1 MEIRIMEEFIM
12 TKNQVSITA
21 AEQVNEKRLLD
32 LFLELA
38 KINGPSTKEYLVAE
52 YLMKALPELGFT
64 LEFDEAHKNFDG
76 EVGNLIAWREGTD
89 STIPPLF
96 FSTHMDTVLPTEGLK
111 PVIKDGVIYSDGTT
125 ILGADDRAALA
136 SYLEAIRALIE
147 SGVPHGPIEFILTVN
162 EQPGLVGATYMD
174 YSKAKSKT
182 GYIFDS
188 SGDVGQIILKG
199 PYSSRIWMEVE
210 GNAAHIA
217 LNAEEGNS
225 AFLIAAEGLL
235 NMKLGKIDEE
245 TLANIGVIE
254 GGELTSIIPGAITVG
269 GEVRSFSKEKLDNQ
283 LEHMAKAMQDAADKN
298 GGRVAVKFE
307 KKYSGFDIPKDHILT
322 KTVETASNNIEVKPY
337 LTETLGGADT
347 NVLNEN
353 GLTCIT
359 LGNGFQNIH
368 SFRECISVEN
378 LINTGRLTA
387 GLIEQWYENHKQA

>member
-1 MEIRIMEEFIM
+1 MEGIIMKM
-12 TKNQVSITA
+12 KHVSNA
-21 AEQVNEKRLLD
+21 AEYVNAERLQD

-38 KINGPSTKEYLVAE
+38 KINAPSKKEKLVAD
-52 YLMKALPELGFT
+52 YLKKALPELGFT
-64 LEFDEAHKNFDG
+64 IEFDEANKNFGG

-89 STIPPLF
+89 PSIPSLF
-96 FSTHMDTVLPTEGLK
+96 FSTHMDTVLPTKGLK
-111 PVIKDGVIYSDGTT
+111 PVIKDGVIFSDGTT

-136 SYLEAIRALIE
+136 AYLEAVRAIIE

-225 AFLIAAEGLL
+225 AILIAGEGLS
-235 NMKLGKIDEE
+235 NMRLGTIDEE
-245 TLANIGVIE
+245 TLANIGIIN
-254 GGELTSIIPGAITVG
+254 GGNLTSIIPGSVTVA
-269 GEVRSFSKEKLDNQ
+269 GEVRSFSKEKLDQQ
-283 LEHMAKAMQDAADKN
+283 LKHMEEVMQQAAEKN
-298 GGRVAVKFE
+298 GGKVNVRME
-307 KKYSGFDIPKDHILT
+307 KKYSGFDIPKDDMLV
-322 KTVETASNNIEVKPY
+322 KTAETAAQSIKVNPY

-353 GLTCIT
+353 GLICLT
-359 LGNGFQNIH
+359 LGLGFQNIH
-368 SFRECISVEN
+368 SFRESISIEN

-387 GLIEQWYENHKQA
+387 ALIEQWYVNHKNA

>member
-1 MEIRIMEEFIM
+1 M
-12 TKNQVSITA
+12 TKNQFTSA
-21 AEQVNEKRLLD
+21 AEEVKEERLLQ

-38 KINGPSTKEYLVAE
+38 KINGPSTKEQLVAE

-64 LEFDEAHKNFDG
+64 IEFDEAHKNFNGD
-76 EVGNLIAWREGTD
+76 VGNLIAWHEGTD
-89 STIPPLF
+89 ATIPPLF

-111 PVIKDGVIYSDGTT
+111 PVIKDGIVYSDGTT

-136 SYLEAIRALIE
+136 AYLEGIRAVIE
-147 SGVPHGPIEFILTVN
+147 SGIQHGPIEFVLTVN
-162 EQPGLVGATYMD
+162 EQPGLVGAKYMD
-174 YSKAKSKT
+174 YSKIKSKA

-199 PYSSRIWMEVE
+199 PYSSRIWLEVE
-210 GNAAHIA
+210 GSAAHIA

-225 AFLIAAEGLL
+225 AFLIAANGLL
-235 NMKLGKIDEE
+235 NMKLGTIDEE
-245 TLANIGVIE
+245 TLANIGIIN
-254 GGELTSIIPGAITVG
+254 GGELTSIIPGSVTVA
-269 GEVRSFSKEKLDNQ
+269 GEVRSFSKDKLERQ
-283 LEHMAKAMQDAADKN
+283 LKHMEDAMQEAARKSDGKVN
-298 GGRVAVKFE
+298 VRIE

-322 KTVETASNNIEVKPY
+322 STVEKSARNIHVKPY

-368 SFRECISVEN
+368 SFRECISIEN

-387 GLIEQWYENHKQA
+387 ELIEQWYENHK

>member
-1 MEIRIMEEFIM
+1 MNI
-12 TKNQVSITA
+12 KHVSNA
-21 AEQVNEKRLLD
+21 AEYVNAERLQD

-38 KINGPSTKEYLVAE
+38 KINAPSTKEKLVAD
-52 YLMKALPELGFT
+52 YLKKALPKLGFT
-64 LEFDEAHKNFDG
+64 IEFDEANKNFDG

-89 STIPPLF
+89 SSIPSLF

-111 PVIKDGVIYSDGTT
+111 PVINDGVIYSDGTT

-136 SYLEAIRALIE
+136 AYLEAVQAIIE

-162 EQPGLVGATYMD
+162 EQPGLVGATYLD

-199 PYSSRIWMEVE
+199 PYSSRILMEVE

-225 AFLIAAEGLL
+225 AILIAAEGLL
-235 NMKLGKIDEE
+235 NMRLGTIDEE
-245 TLANIGVIE
+245 TLANIGIIN
-254 GGELTSIIPGAITVG
+254 GGNLTSIIPGSVKVA
-269 GEVRSFSKEKLDNQ
+269 GEVRSFSKEKLDEQ
-283 LEHMAKAMQDAADKN
+283 LKHMEEIMQQAAEKS
-298 GGRVAVKFE
+298 GGKVNVTLE
-307 KKYSGFDIPKDHILT
+307 KKYSGFDIPQDHILVNT
-322 KTVETASNNIEVKPY
+322 AETAAQIIKVHPY

-353 GLTCIT
+353 GLIGLT
-359 LGNGFQNIH
+359 LGLGFQNIH
-368 SFRECISVEN
+368 SFRESISIEN
-378 LINTGRLTA
+378 LVNTGRLTA
-387 GLIEQWYENHKQA
+387 ALIEQWYVNHKNA

>member
-1 MEIRIMEEFIM
+1 MVNSQS
-12 TKNQVSITA
+12 TSIA
-21 AEQVNEKRLLD
+21 AAKVDEKRLTD

-38 KINGPSTKEYLVAE
+38 KINGPSTKEQLVAD
-52 YLMKALPELGFT
+52 YLIKALPELGFT
-64 LEFDEAHKNFDG
+64 LEFDDAHKNFDG

-89 STIPPLF
+89 SSIPPLF

-136 SYLEAIRALIE
+136 SYLEAVRAVIE
-147 SGVPHGPIEFILTVN
+147 SGVPHGPIEFVLTVN
-162 EQPGLVGATYMD
+162 EQPGLVGARYMD
-174 YSKAKSKT
+174 YTKVKSEA

-225 AFLIAAEGLL
+225 AFLIAAKGLL
-235 NMKLGKIDEE
+235 NMNLGEIDEE
-245 TLANIGVIE
+245 TLANIGILK
-254 GGELTSIIPGAITVG
+254 GGELTSIIPGSVTVA
-269 GEVRSFSKEKLDNQ
+269 GEVRSFSKEKLDKQ
-283 LEHMAKAMQDAADKN
+283 LKQMEEAMQEAASAS
-298 GGRVAVKFE
+298 GGKVNVKIE
-307 KKYSGFDIPKDHILT
+307 KKYSGFDIPTDHVLT
-322 KTVETASNNIEVKPY
+322 TTVKAASHNIDVKPY
-337 LTETLGGADT
+337 TTETLGGADT

-368 SFRECISVEN
+368 SFRECISVDN
-378 LINTGRLTA
+378 LVNTGRLTA
-387 GLIEQWYENHKQA
+387 GLIEQWYEAHKQAK

>member
-1 MEIRIMEEFIM
+1 M
-12 TKNQVSITA
+12 TKKQFTSA
-21 AEQVNEKRLLD
+21 AEEVKEERLLN

-38 KINGPSTKEYLVAE
+38 KINGPSTKEQLVAE
-52 YLMKALPELGFT
+52 YLKKALPELGFT
-64 LEFDEAHKNFDG
+64 IVFDEAHENFNG
-76 EVGNLIAWREGTD
+76 EVGNLIAWHEGTD
-89 STIPPLF
+89 ASIPPLF

-136 SYLEAIRALIE
+136 AYLEGIRAVIE
-147 SGVPHGPIEFILTVN
+147 SGIPHGPIEFVLTVN
-162 EQPGLVGATYMD
+162 EQPGLVGAKYMD
-174 YSKAKSKT
+174 YSKIKSKA

-199 PYSSRIWMEVE
+199 PYSSRIWLEVE

-217 LNAEEGNS
+217 LNADEGNS
-225 AFLIAAEGLL
+225 AFLIAANGLL
-235 NMKLGKIDEE
+235 NMKLGTIDEE
-245 TLANIGVIE
+245 TLANIGIIN
-254 GGELTSIIPGAITVG
+254 GGELTSIIPGSVTVA
-269 GEVRSFSKEKLDNQ
+269 GEVRSFSKEKLDRQ
-283 LEHMAKAMQDAADKN
+283 LKHMEEVMQEAARKS
-298 GGRVAVKFE
+298 GGKVNVRFE

-322 KTVETASNNIEVKPY
+322 STVERSARNIHVNPY

-347 NVLNEN
+347 NILNEN

-368 SFRECISVEN
+368 SFRECISIEN

-387 GLIEQWYENHKQA
+387 ELIEQWYETHK

>member
-1 MEIRIMEEFIM
+1 M
-12 TKNQVSITA
+12 TTKHTSSA
-21 AEQVNEKRLLD
+21 AEYVNGERLQE

-38 KINGPSTKEYLVAE
+38 KINGPSTKEQLVAD
-52 YLMKALPELGFT
+52 YLIRALPELGFT

-76 EVGNLIAWREGTD
+76 EVGNLVAWHEGTD
-89 STIPPLF
+89 PSIPPLF

-111 PVIKDGVIYSDGTT
+111 PVIKDGVIHSDGTT

-136 SYLEAIRALIE
+136 AYLEAMRAIIE
-147 SGVPHGPIEFILTVN
+147 GGIPHGPIEFILTVN
-162 EQPGLVGATYMD
+162 EQPGLVGASYMD

-225 AFLIAAEGLL
+225 AFLIAAEGLT
-235 NMKLGKIDEE
+235 NMKLGTIDDE
-245 TLANIGVIE
+245 TLANIGIIK
-254 GGELTSIIPGAITVG
+254 GGELTSIIPGSVTVA
-269 GEVRSFSKEKLDNQ
+269 GEVRSFSKEKLDQQ
-283 LEHMAKAMQDAADKN
+283 LDHMAEAMKRAAEEK
-298 GGRVAVKFE
+298 GGKVNVKIE
-307 KKYSGFDIPKDHILT
+307 KKYSGFDIPENDIL
-322 KTVETASNNIEVKPY
+322 VRNAEEAARNIHVKPY

-353 GLTCIT
+353 GLTCLT
-359 LGNGFQNIH
+359 LGLGFQNIH
-368 SFRECISVEN
+368 SFRECISIEN
-378 LINTGRLTA
+378 LVNTGRLTA
-387 GLIEQWYENHKQA
+387 ALIEQWYKNHIEK

>member
-1 MEIRIMEEFIM
+1 MKM
-12 TKNQVSITA
+12 KHVSNA
-21 AEQVNEKRLLD
+21 AEHVNAERLQD

-38 KINGPSTKEYLVAE
+38 KINAPSTKEKLVAD
-52 YLMKALPELGFT
+52 YLKKALPELGFII
-64 LEFDEAHKNFDG
+64 EFDEANKNFGG
-76 EVGNLIAWREGTD
+76 EVGNLIAFREGTD
-89 STIPPLF
+89 PSIPPLF

-136 SYLEAIRALIE
+136 AYLEAVRAIIE
-147 SGVPHGPIEFILTVN
+147 TGVPHGPIEFILTVN

-174 YSKAKSKT
+174 YNKAKSKT

-217 LNAEEGNS
+217 LNAEEGNN
-225 AFLIAAEGLL
+225 AILIAAEGLS
-235 NMKLGKIDEE
+235 NMRLGTIDEE
-245 TLANIGVIE
+245 TLANIGIIN
-254 GGELTSIIPGAITVG
+254 GGNLTSIIPGSVTVA
-269 GEVRSFSKEKLDNQ
+269 GEVRSFSKEKLDQQ
-283 LEHMAKAMQDAADKN
+283 LKHMEEVMQQAAEKN
-298 GGRVAVKFE
+298 GGKVNVRME
-307 KKYSGFDIPKDHILT
+307 KKYSGFDIPKDDMLV
-322 KTVETASNNIEVKPY
+322 KTAETAAQSIKVNPY

-353 GLTCIT
+353 GLICLT
-359 LGNGFQNIH
+359 LGLGFQNIH
-368 SFRECISVEN
+368 SFRESISIEN

-387 GLIEQWYENHKQA
+387 ALIEQWYVNHKNA

>member
-1 MEIRIMEEFIM
+1 MK
-12 TKNQVSITA
+12 TNQVSSA
-21 AEQVNEKRLLD
+21 VDHVNAERLQE

-38 KINGPSTKEYLVAE
+38 KINAPSGKESHVADYLKKV
-52 YLMKALPELGFT
+52 LPELGFT
-64 LEFDEAHKNFDG
+64 LEFDEAHKNFNG
-76 EVGNLIAWREGTD
+76 EVGNLIAWHEGTD
-89 STIPPLF
+89 PKVPPLF

-136 SYLEAIRALIE
+136 AYLEAIRAIIE
-147 SGVPHGPIEFILTVN
+147 SGVPHGPIELILTVN

-199 PYSSRIWMEVE
+199 PYSSRIWMEVQ

-225 AFLIAAEGLL
+225 AILLAAEGLA
-235 NMKLGKIDEE
+235 NMRLGAIDEE
-245 TLANIGVIE
+245 TLANIGIIK
-254 GGELTSIIPGAITVG
+254 GGELTSIIPGSVTIA
-269 GEVRSFSKEKLDNQ
+269 GEVRSFSKEKLDAQ
-283 LEHMAKAMQDAADKN
+283 LKHMEEVMEQAVVKK
-298 GGRVAVKFE
+298 GGKVTVKIE
-307 KKYSGFDIPKDHILT
+307 KKYLGFDIAKEDILV
-322 KTVETASNNIEVKPY
+322 KTANEAAHNIKVKPY

-347 NVLNEN
+347 NVLNEH
-353 GLTCIT
+353 GLTCLT
-359 LGNGFQNIH
+359 LGLGFQNIH
-368 SFRECISVEN
+368 SFRECISIEN

-387 GLIEQWYENHKQA
+387 ALIEQWYENHKTE

>member
-1 MEIRIMEEFIM
+1 MTNHVSRAASHVQEE
-12 TKNQVSITA
+12 
-21 AEQVNEKRLLD
+21 RLLA

-38 KINGPSTKEYLVAE
+38 KINGPSTKEGPVAE
-52 YLMKALPELGFT
+52 YLKKALPALGFT
-64 LEFDEAHKNFDG
+64 LEFDEAHTQFGG

-89 STIPPLF
+89 SSIPPLF
-96 FSTHMDTVLPTEGLK
+96 FSTHMDTVLPTEQLK
-111 PVIKDGVIYSDGTT
+111 PVIKDGIIYSDGTT

-136 SYLEAIRALIE
+136 AYLEAVRAIVE

-162 EQPGLVGATYMD
+162 EQPGLIGAAHLD
-174 YSKAKSKT
+174 YSKPRSKT

-225 AFLIAAEGLL
+225 AFLIAAKGLL
-235 NMKLGKIDEE
+235 GMKLGVVDDG
-245 TLANIGVIE
+245 TLANVGIIQ
-254 GGELTSIIPGAITVG
+254 GGTLTSIIPGSVTVA
-269 GEVRSFSKEKLDNQ
+269 GEVRSFSQDKLERQ
-283 LEHMAKAMQDAADKN
+283 LKHMEEAMREAAEES
-298 GGRVAVKFE
+298 GGSVQVRIE
-307 KKYSGFDIPKDHILT
+307 KKYSGFDIPPEHIL
-322 KTVETASNNIEVKPY
+322 VQTAEAAAGLINVRPY

-359 LGNGFQNIH
+359 LGLGFQNIH
-368 SFRECISVEN
+368 SFREYISIEN
-378 LINTGRLTA
+378 LVNTGRLTA
-387 GLIEQWYENHKQA
+387 ALIEQWYTNHQKA

>member
-1 MEIRIMEEFIM
+1 MR
-12 TKNQVSITA
+12 TNQA
-21 AEQVNEKRLLD
+21 AKAADHINAGRLQE

-38 KINGPSTKEYLVAE
+38 KINAPSTKESLVAE
-52 YLMKALPELGFT
+52 FLKKVLPELGFT

-76 EVGNLIAWREGTD
+76 EVGNLIAWKEGTD
-89 STIPPLF
+89 PSIPPLF

-111 PVIKDGVIYSDGTT
+111 PVINEGVIYSDGTT

-136 SYLEAIRALIE
+136 AYLEAIRAIIE

-199 PYSSRIWMEVE
+199 PYSSRIWMEVQ

-225 AFLIAAEGLL
+225 AILLAADGLA
-235 NMKLGKIDEE
+235 NMKLGAIDEE
-245 TLANIGVIE
+245 TLANIGVIK
-254 GGELTSIIPGAITVG
+254 GGELTSIIPGIVTIA
-269 GEVRSFSKEKLDNQ
+269 GEVRSFSKEKLDAQ
-283 LEHMAKAMQDAADKN
+283 LKHMEEVMKQAAAKK
-298 GGRVAVKFE
+298 GGKVNVRIE
-307 KKYSGFDIPKDHILT
+307 KKYLGFDIPEDDILV
-322 KTVETASNNIEVKPY
+322 KTVEAAAQNINVKPY
-337 LTETLGGADT
+337 LTKTLGGADT
-347 NVLNEN
+347 NVLNEH
-353 GLTCIT
+353 GLICLT
-359 LGNGFQNIH
+359 LGLGFQNIH
-368 SFRECISVEN
+368 SFRECISIDN

-387 GLIEQWYENHKQA
+387 ALIEQWYVNHKTEE

>member
-1 MEIRIMEEFIM
+1 MKM
-12 TKNQVSITA
+12 KHVSNA
-21 AEQVNEKRLLD
+21 AEHVNAERLQD

-38 KINGPSTKEYLVAE
+38 KINAPSTKEKLIADYLK
-52 YLMKALPELGFT
+52 KALPELGFII
-64 LEFDEAHKNFDG
+64 EFDEANKNFGG
-76 EVGNLIAWREGTD
+76 EVGNLIAFREGTD
-89 STIPPLF
+89 PSIPPLF

-136 SYLEAIRALIE
+136 AYLEAVRAIIE
-147 SGVPHGPIEFILTVN
+147 SDVPHGPIEFILTVN

-174 YSKAKSKT
+174 YKKAKSKT

-217 LNAEEGNS
+217 LNAEEGNN
-225 AFLIAAEGLL
+225 AILIAAEGLS
-235 NMKLGKIDEE
+235 NMRLGTIDEE
-245 TLANIGVIE
+245 TLANIGIIN
-254 GGELTSIIPGAITVG
+254 GGNLTSIIPGSVTVA
-269 GEVRSFSKEKLDNQ
+269 GEVRSFSKEKLDQQ
-283 LEHMAKAMQDAADKN
+283 LKHMEEVMQQAAEKN
-298 GGRVAVKFE
+298 GGKVNVRME
-307 KKYSGFDIPKDHILT
+307 KKYSGFDIPKDDMLV
-322 KTVETASNNIEVKPY
+322 KTAETAAQSIKVNPY

-353 GLTCIT
+353 GLICLT
-359 LGNGFQNIH
+359 LGLGFQNIH
-368 SFRECISVEN
+368 SFRESISIEN

-387 GLIEQWYENHKQA
+387 ALIEQWYVNHKNA

>member
-1 MEIRIMEEFIM
+1 M
-12 TKNQVSITA
+12 TQGSKA
-21 AEQVNEKRLLD
+21 AEKVNADRLLD

-38 KINGPSTKEYLVAE
+38 KINGPSTKEQLVAD
-52 YLMKALPELGFT
+52 YLKKALPELGFT

-89 STIPPLF
+89 SSIPPLF

-111 PVIKDGVIYSDGTT
+111 PVIKDGVIQSDGTT

-136 SYLEAIRALIE
+136 AYLEAVRAVIE

-162 EQPGLVGATYMD
+162 EQPGLVGARYMD
-174 YSKAKSKT
+174 YSKAKSKR

-225 AFLIAAEGLL
+225 AFLIAAAGLS
-235 NMKLGKIDEE
+235 NMKLGAIDEE
-245 TLANIGVIE
+245 TLANIGIIK
-254 GGELTSIIPGAITVG
+254 GGELTSIIPGSVTVA
-269 GEVRSFSKEKLDNQ
+269 GEVRSFSKEKLDKQ
-283 LEHMAKAMQDAADKN
+283 LKHMEEVMQEAAEKS
-298 GGRVAVKFE
+298 GGSVKVKIE
-307 KKYSGFDIPKDHILT
+307 KKYSGFDIAQDDILT
-322 KTVETASNNIEVKPY
+322 QTAEAAARNIKVNPY

-353 GLTCIT
+353 GLTCLT
-359 LGNGFQNIH
+359 LGLGFQNIH

-378 LINTGRLTA
+378 LTNTGRLSA
-387 GLIEQWYENHKQA
+387 ALIEQWYVHHKK

>member
-1 MEIRIMEEFIM
+1 MKM
-12 TKNQVSITA
+12 KHVSNA
-21 AEQVNEKRLLD
+21 AEYVNAERLQD

-38 KINGPSTKEYLVAE
+38 KINAPSKKEKLVAD
-52 YLMKALPELGFT
+52 YLKKALPELGFT
-64 LEFDEAHKNFDG
+64 IEFDEANKNFGG

-89 STIPPLF
+89 PSIPSLF

-111 PVIKDGVIYSDGTT
+111 PVIKDGVIFSDGTT

-136 SYLEAIRALIE
+136 AYLEAVRAIIE

-225 AFLIAAEGLL
+225 AILIAGEGLS
-235 NMKLGKIDEE
+235 NMSLGTIDEE
-245 TLANIGVIE
+245 TLANIGIIN
-254 GGELTSIIPGAITVG
+254 GGNLTSIIPGSVTVA
-269 GEVRSFSKEKLDNQ
+269 GEVRSFSKEKLDQQ
-283 LEHMAKAMQDAADKN
+283 LKHMEEVMQQAAEKN
-298 GGRVAVKFE
+298 GGKVNVRLE
-307 KKYSGFDIPKDHILT
+307 KKYSGFDIPKGDMLV
-322 KTVETASNNIEVKPY
+322 KTAETAAKIINVKPY

-353 GLTCIT
+353 GLICLT
-359 LGNGFQNIH
+359 LGLGFQNIH
-368 SFRECISVEN
+368 SFRECISIEN

-387 GLIEQWYENHKQA
+387 ALIEQWYVNHKNA

>member
-1 MEIRIMEEFIM
+1 MK
-12 TKNQVSITA
+12 TNQVSSA
-21 AEQVNEKRLLD
+21 ADHIKADRLQA

-38 KINGPSTKEYLVAE
+38 KLNAPSGKESLVAD
-52 YLMKALPELGFT
+52 YLKKVLPELGFT
-64 LEFDEAHKNFDG
+64 LEFDEAHKHFNG

-89 STIPPLF
+89 PQVPPLF

-136 SYLEAIRALIE
+136 AYLEAIRAIIE
-147 SGVPHGPIEFILTVN
+147 SGVPHGPIELILTVN

-199 PYSSRIWMEVE
+199 PYSSRIWMEVQ

-225 AFLIAAEGLL
+225 AILLAAKGLS
-235 NMKLGKIDEE
+235 NMRLGAIDEE
-245 TLANIGVIE
+245 TLANIGIIK
-254 GGELTSIIPGAITVG
+254 GGELTSIIPGSVIIA
-269 GEVRSFSKEKLDNQ
+269 GEVRSFSKEKLDAQ
-283 LEHMAKAMQDAADKN
+283 LKHMEEVMEQAVEKN
-298 GGRVAVKFE
+298 GGKVEVRVE
-307 KKYSGFDIPKDHILT
+307 KKYLGFDIAKDDILV
-322 KTVETASNNIEVKPY
+322 KTANEAANTIKVKPY

-347 NVLNEN
+347 NVLNEH
-353 GLTCIT
+353 GLTCLT
-359 LGNGFQNIH
+359 LGLGFQNIH

-387 GLIEQWYENHKQA
+387 ALIEQWYANHKNA

>member
-1 MEIRIMEEFIM
+1 MKIEHAP
-12 TKNQVSITA
+12 SA
-21 AEQVNEKRLLD
+21 ADYVNSARLQE

-38 KINGPSTKEYLVAE
+38 KMNAPSTKEKLVAD
-52 YLMKALPELGFT
+52 YLQKTLPELGFT

-76 EVGNLIAWREGTD
+76 DVGNLFAWHEGTD
-89 STIPPLF
+89 PSIPPLF

-111 PVIKDGVIYSDGTT
+111 PVIKDGIIHTDGTT

-136 SYLEAIRALIE
+136 AYIEAMRAIIE
-147 SGVPHGPIEFILTVN
+147 GGIPHGPIEFILTVN

-199 PYSSRIWMEVE
+199 PYSTRIWMEVE

-225 AFLIAAEGLL
+225 AILIASDGLSK
-235 NMKLGKIDEE
+235 MRLGEIDEE
-245 TLANIGVIE
+245 TLANIGIIK
-254 GGELTSIIPGAITVG
+254 GGDLTSIIPGSVTVA
-269 GEVRSFSKEKLDNQ
+269 GEVRSFSKEKLNQ
-283 LEHMAKAMQDAADKN
+283 QLNHMEEVLMTAAEKS
-298 GGRVAVKFE
+298 GGKVNVRIE
-307 KKYSGFDIPKDHILT
+307 KKYSGFDIPTEDILV
-322 KTVETASNNIEVKPY
+322 KTAETAAQNIKVKSY

-353 GLTCIT
+353 GLTCLT
-359 LGNGFQNIH
+359 LGLGFQNIH
-368 SFRECISVEN
+368 SFRECISIQN
-378 LINTGRLTA
+378 LVNTGRLTA
-387 GLIEQWYENHKQA
+387 ALIEQWYVNHKSE

>member
-1 MEIRIMEEFIM
+1 MKM
-12 TKNQVSITA
+12 TQESKA
-21 AEQVNEKRLLD
+21 AEKVNADRLLD

-38 KINGPSTKEYLVAE
+38 KINGPSTKEQLVAD
-52 YLMKALPELGFT
+52 YLKKALPELGFT
-64 LEFDEAHKNFDG
+64 IEFDEAHKNFDG

-89 STIPPLF
+89 SSIPPLF

-111 PVIKDGVIYSDGTT
+111 PVIKDGVIHSDGTT

-136 SYLEAIRALIE
+136 AYLEAVRAVIE

-162 EQPGLVGATYMD
+162 EQPGLVGARYMD
-174 YSKAKSKT
+174 YSKAKSKR

-225 AFLIAAEGLL
+225 AFLIAAKGLS
-235 NMKLGKIDEE
+235 NMKLGTIDEE
-245 TLANIGVIE
+245 TLANIGIIK
-254 GGELTSIIPGAITVG
+254 GGELTSIIPGSVTVA
-269 GEVRSFSKEKLDNQ
+269 GEVRSFSKEKLDKQ
-283 LEHMAKAMQDAADKN
+283 LEHMEQVMQQAAEKN
-298 GGRVAVKFE
+298 GGNVKVKIE
-307 KKYSGFDIPKDHILT
+307 KKYSGFDIAKDDVLT
-322 KTVETASNNIEVKPY
+322 KTAETAAHNIKVNPY

-353 GLTCIT
+353 GLTCLT
-359 LGNGFQNIH
+359 LGLGFQNIH
-368 SFRECISVEN
+368 SFRECISVDN
-378 LINTGRLTA
+378 LINTGRLSA
-387 GLIEQWYENHKQA
+387 ALIEQWYVNHSE

>member
-1 MEIRIMEEFIM
+1 MKI
-12 TKNQVSITA
+12 KHVSTA
-21 AEQVNEKRLLD
+21 AEKVNSERLLN

-38 KINGPSTKEYLVAE
+38 KINGPSSKEQLVAD
-52 YLMKALPELGFT
+52 YFKKALPELGFT
-64 LEFDEAHKNFDG
+64 IEFDEAHKNFDG

-89 STIPPLF
+89 SSIPPLF
-96 FSTHMDTVLPTEGLK
+96 FSTHLDTVLPTEGLK

-136 SYLEAIRALIE
+136 AYLEAIRAIIE
-147 SGVPHGPIEFILTVN
+147 SNVPHGPIEFILTVN

-174 YSKAKSKT
+174 YSKTKSKT

-225 AFLIAAEGLL
+225 AILIAAAGLL
-235 NMKLGKIDEE
+235 KIKLGTIDEE
-245 TLANIGVIE
+245 TIANIGIIE
-254 GGELTSIIPGAITVG
+254 GGELTSIIPGSVTVG
-269 GEVRSFSKEKLDNQ
+269 GEVRSYSKEKLDQQ
-283 LEHMAKAMQDAADKN
+283 LKHMKEVMQQAAEER
-298 GGRVAVKFE
+298 GGKVNVRIE
-307 KKYSGFDIPKDHILT
+307 KKYSGFDIPQDDILV
-322 KTVETASNNIEVKPY
+322 KTAETASRTINVKPY

-353 GLTCIT
+353 GLTCLT
-359 LGNGFQNIH
+359 LGLGFQNIH

-378 LINTGRLTA
+378 LVNAGRLTA
-387 GLIEQWYENHKQA
+387 ALIEQWYVNHKNA

>member
-1 MEIRIMEEFIM
+1 MKM
-12 TKNQVSITA
+12 KHVSNA
-21 AEQVNEKRLLD
+21 AEYVNAERLQD

-38 KINGPSTKEYLVAE
+38 KINAPSKKEKLVAD
-52 YLMKALPELGFT
+52 YLKKALPELGFT
-64 LEFDEAHKNFDG
+64 IEFDEANKNFGG

-89 STIPPLF
+89 PSIPSLF
-96 FSTHMDTVLPTEGLK
+96 FSTHMDTVLPTKGLK
-111 PVIKDGVIYSDGTT
+111 PVIKDGVIFSDGTT

-136 SYLEAIRALIE
+136 AYLEAVRAIIE

-225 AFLIAAEGLL
+225 AILIAGEGLS
-235 NMKLGKIDEE
+235 NMRLGTIDEE
-245 TLANIGVIE
+245 TLANIGIIN
-254 GGELTSIIPGAITVG
+254 GGNLTSIIPGSVTVA
-269 GEVRSFSKEKLDNQ
+269 GEVRSFSKEKLDQQ
-283 LEHMAKAMQDAADKN
+283 LKHMEEVMQQAAEKN
-298 GGRVAVKFE
+298 GGKVNVRME
-307 KKYSGFDIPKDHILT
+307 KKYSGFDIPKDDMLV
-322 KTVETASNNIEVKPY
+322 KTAETAAQSIKVNPY

-353 GLTCIT
+353 GLICLT
-359 LGNGFQNIH
+359 LGLGFQNIH
-368 SFRECISVEN
+368 SFRESISIEN

-387 GLIEQWYENHKQA
+387 ALIEQWYVNHKNA

>member
-1 MEIRIMEEFIM
+1 MNLK
-12 TKNQVSITA
+12 TNQVSNA
-21 AEQVNEKRLLD
+21 ADHVNAERLQA

-38 KINGPSTKEYLVAE
+38 KLNAPSGKESLVAD
-52 YLMKALPELGFT
+52 YLKKVLPELGFT
-64 LEFDEAHKNFDG
+64 LEFDEAHKNFNG

-89 STIPPLF
+89 PQVPPLF

-136 SYLEAIRALIE
+136 AYLEAIRAIIE
-147 SGVPHGPIEFILTVN
+147 SGVPHGPIELILTVN
-162 EQPGLVGATYMD
+162 EQPGLVGATYLD
-174 YSKAKSKT
+174 YSKTKSKT

-199 PYSSRIWMEVE
+199 PYSSRIWMEVQ

-225 AFLIAAEGLL
+225 AILLAAEGLS
-235 NMKLGKIDEE
+235 NMRLGGIDEE
-245 TLANIGVIE
+245 TLANIGIIK
-254 GGELTSIIPGAITVG
+254 GGELTSIIPGSVTIA
-269 GEVRSFSKEKLDNQ
+269 GEVRSFSKEKLDAQ
-283 LEHMAKAMQDAADKN
+283 LKHMEEVMEQAAGKN
-298 GGRVAVKFE
+298 GGKVEVRVE
-307 KKYSGFDIPKDHILT
+307 KKYLGFDIAKDDILV
-322 KTVETASNNIEVKPY
+322 KTANEAADTIKVKPY

-347 NVLNEN
+347 NVLNEH
-353 GLTCIT
+353 GLTCLT
-359 LGNGFQNIH
+359 LGLGFQNIH

-387 GLIEQWYENHKQA
+387 ALIEQWYENHKNA